1 MEGCVWEKESGE
13 ADSALMTG
21 KFQSL
26 RWSLHCLFSVVC
38 SSLVPSLMPLTLLAF
53 SSDLFCLSPL
63 KILCSLLITQC
74 KHSSGSISPFFSFNE
89 VFFEVYSC
97 IYGINPGLL
106 SKGLPTPTFQYF
118 YFNLGPRFELTVQF
132 LLGMSPCLMFC
143 AVWNNLYSN
152 FWNLPLPLLGIE
164 PSTLCMAHTPSS
176 PSSVFGGGEVPSFG
190 CLLVCLCLCF
200 WTLTVGVLNL
210 WSSCSSFPSSLD
222 CRPFPLGPN
231 P

>member
-1 MEGCVWEKESGE
+1 MCERKRVGRLILLSWQASSKAWGDLC
-13 ADSALMTG
+13 T
-21 KFQSL
+21 
-26 RWSLHCLFSVVC
+26 VC
-38 SSLVPSLMPLTLLAF
+38 SLWSVAHSFPPLCPSLSWPSPQIFFVCLLWRFFVLFLSLSVNIPQVLFPL
-53 SSDLFCLSPL
+53 
-63 KILCSLLITQC
+63 
-74 KHSSGSISPFFSFNE
+74 FSFNE